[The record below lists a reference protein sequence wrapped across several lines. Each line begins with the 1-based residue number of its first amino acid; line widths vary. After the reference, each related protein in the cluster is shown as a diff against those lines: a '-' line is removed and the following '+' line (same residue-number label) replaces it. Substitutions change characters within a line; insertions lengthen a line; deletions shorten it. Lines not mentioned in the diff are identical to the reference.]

1 MHTKFKL
8 PNGNETSDSKF
19 IAEKFNEFFIN
30 IGPTLAKC
38 IPDINKSPLHHMGN
52 KLKETLF
59 LSPVD
64 IPEIKKNHNV
74 TEKLSSWFWWYWCNF
89 AEIYYTMY
97 CSAVMLCV

>member
-1 MHTKFKL
+1 MQTKFKL

-19 IAEKFNEFFIN
+19 IAEKFNDFFIN
-30 IGPTLAKC
+30 IGPTLAKG
-38 IPDINKSPLHHMGN
+38 IPDINKSPLHHIGN

-64 IPEIKKNHNV
+64 IPEIKNYNV

-89 AEIYYTMY
+89 A
-97 CSAVMLCV
+97 